1 MFDYQNLGVSD
12 GDVRQH
18 LDPWLQIRD
27 YQNALSYLES
37 RDDVDAERLGAWG
50 ISYSGGHVLILAA
63 IDPRVRAIV
72 SQIPVIDGYHNM
84 RRVHGTMG
92 YRKLWELI
100 LQDRRNR
107 YADPATRL
115 YIPHATAEPD
125 RDLSTWP
132 FPETYE
138 TFKMLKEREAP
149 LYENRST
156 VESVDLL
163 LNYDV
168 MPFVRRIYDT
178 PTLMI
183 VASGDDL
190 TLWDLEIAAYNALPT
205 ADRKLTVLPH
215 TTHMTLY
222 SDRAKLDVAA
232 AAATE
237 WFASRLL
244 THCVMSQSFG
254 RGSLTGCSPSWSR
267 HPGELALDV
276 LDDVAG
282 LELRRQDVPRVRLDL
297 DLIGQRRGAMLGQRL
312 GDGEPRRAEA
322 VEVVEEHRDVEVGA
336 PLRRLTR
343 LPARHRVTQVE
354 EAADRP
360 VAAAF
365 HRLAEIHG
373 LGELAELLDDLG
385 R

>member
-1 MFDYQNLGVSD
+1 
-12 GDVRQH
+12 
-18 LDPWLQIRD
+18 
-27 YQNALSYLES
+27 
-37 RDDVDAERLGAWG
+37 
-50 ISYSGGHVLILAA
+50 
-63 IDPRVRAIV
+63 
-72 SQIPVIDGYHNM
+72 
-84 RRVHGTMG
+84 
-92 YRKLWELI
+92 
-100 LQDRRNR
+100 
-107 YADPATRL
+107 
-115 YIPHATAEPD
+115 
-125 RDLSTWP
+125 
-132 FPETYE
+132 
-138 TFKMLKEREAP
+138 MLKEREAP

-237 WFASRLL
+237 WF
-244 THCVMSQSFG
+244 SQPAAG
-254 RGSLTGCSPSWSR
+254 LRTRARPPACAELVED
-267 HPGELALDV
+267 PGELALDV

-282 LELRRQDVPRVRLDL
+282 LELRRQDVPGVRLDL
-297 DLIGQRRGAMLGQRL
+297 DLIRQRCGAMLGQRF

-336 PLRRLTR
+336 PLRRR
-343 LPARHRVTQVE
+343 LPVPSTSSRH
-354 EAADRP
+354 
-360 VAAAF
+360 
-365 HRLAEIHG
+365 G
-373 LGELAELLDDLG
+373 G
-385 R
+385 